1 MSPFLQTSLIVL
13 GVLLLCV
20 AGMAIGVIFG
30 RKPIKHCGGAINDR
44 GEREPCSLC
53 GNRDRC
59 PNKDKDAADDAE
71 A

>member
-1 MSPFLQTSLIVL
+1 MPSLLQTVFIVL

-20 AGMAIGVIFG
+20 AGMAIGVMFG

-53 GNRDRC
+53 GNRDAC
-59 PNKDKDAADDAE
+59 PNKDKDSSTSE
-71 A
+71 G